1 MIQRSVDCVFDE
13 HRKAKADT
21 HIAGGYRYGIIFKNC
36 EHLNF
41 RGAKVLGCVVNEFS
55 ESKKVDK

>member
-21 HIAGGYRYGIIFKNC
+21 RIAGIDEYGLYLRIANI
-36 EHLNF
+36 
-41 RGAKVLGCVVNEFS
+41 
-55 ESKKVDK
+55 